1 MRAMD
6 LDQARLPERIGD
18 YKLLRRIGRGGMGEV
33 WLASKPGLA
42 KPCALKIVLP
52 EHARNPEY
60 RRRFLREAKILSTLR
75 HGRIVTVIE
84 VGEATGYLFIA
95 MDYIDG
101 VNLRTLC
108 ETLAA
113 QGRRLPITVT
123 SYIIGEIFEALRHA
137 HTRTIGGVLHGVI
150 HRDVTP
156 DNVMISSEGEV
167 FLSDFGIARF
177 GADGSAEMF
186 GKLQYMAP
194 EQGLGTAS
202 YRSDIWSACGVL
214 HYMLTGD
221 PPRPVLTWQEFLANM
236 HPPVRPTGRSDV
248 PEPLER
254 LRLGGLEPDA
264 NQRLASAKDALLL
277 LESWLGY
284 RKATTMLAEIY
295 GHVIGPARSG
305 MTDMVPVAVVQQWA
319 PSPPRPAAPDQRRVN
334 VAATV
339 VISPAPPAPPEGVA
353 ANDELDDEPGTWRR
367 RWWKGKEDDEREPDP
382 EEQLTTRFVEA
393 DAPRLFR
400 RKRVVTTSD
409 EDAAE
414 LAGSK
419 LASTVELP
427 PVTAAAEHAASRTTP
442 PLDPALL
449 ASLVGGATPAA
460 EVVQQGPADASERS
474 TDRHAAASSSR
485 GEAVASSTA
494 TGCSTSGP
502 AVKPPRG
509 EMRTRTKMEPGRIF
523 FIVGFTVVV
532 VALVA
537 GLAVSCESLGLLG
550 RASEPAAEG
559 R

>member
-33 WLASKPGLA
+33 WLASKPGLT

-60 RRRFLREAKILSTLR
+60 RRRFLREAEILSTLR

-84 VGEATGYLFIA
+84 VGEVAGYLFIA

-113 QGRRLPITVT
+113 QGRRLPITVA
-123 SYIIGEIFEALRHA
+123 SYIIGEVFEALRHA

-214 HYMLTGD
+214 HYMLTGE

-236 HPPVRPTGRSDV
+236 HPPVRPTERSDV

-254 LRLGGLEPDA
+254 LRVSGLEPDA
-264 NQRLASAKDALLL
+264 AKRLASAKDALLL

-305 MTDMVPVAVVQQWA
+305 MTDMVPVAMVQSWA
-319 PSPPRPAAPDQRRVN
+319 PSPPRTAASERE
-334 VAATV
+334 A
-339 VISPAPPAPPEGVA
+339 A
-353 ANDELDDEPGTWRR
+353 ANDETGTWRQ
-367 RWWKGKEDDEREPDP
+367 RWWQGKEDEEREPEP
-382 EEQLTTRFVEA
+382 EEQLTTRFVEP

-400 RKRVVTTSD
+400 RKRVVTAED

-414 LAGSK
+414 PGGWK

-427 PVTAAAEHAASRTTP
+427 GVTGHAETAAPATTP
-442 PLDPALL
+442 PLDPELL
-449 ASLVGGATPAA
+449 ASLGGGAAGPVTPTASSA
-460 EVVQQGPADASERS
+460 GEVVRRGPVDASERPA
-474 TDRHAAASSSR
+474 DRRAAASPGAAR
-485 GEAVASSTA
+485 MGASTA
-494 TGCSTSGP
+494 G
-502 AVKPPRG
+502 
-509 EMRTRTKMEPGRIF
+509 RTGRIF
-523 FIVGFTVVV
+523 FIVGFTVVAL
-532 VALVA
+532 ALVV
-537 GLAVSCESLGLLG
+537 GLAVSCESLGILG
-550 RASEPAAEG
+550 PEPVVEA

>member
-75 HGRIVTVIE
+75 HGRIVTVVE
-84 VGEATGYLFIA
+84 VGEAAGYLFIA

-254 LRLGGLEPDA
+254 LRMGGLEPDA

-305 MTDMVPVAVVQQWA
+305 MTDMVPVAVV
-319 PSPPRPAAPDQRRVN
+319 
-334 VAATV
+334 
-339 VISPAPPAPPEGVA
+339 ISPAPPPAPPEHGA
-353 ANDELDDEPGTWRR
+353 ANDEIDDEPGTWRR
-367 RWWKGKEDDEREPDP
+367 RWWQGKDDEEREPDP
-382 EEQLTTRFVEA
+382 EEQRTTRFVEQ

-400 RKRVVTTSD
+400 RKRAVVTSD
-409 EDAAE
+409 EEAAE
-414 LAGSK
+414 LGGPK
-419 LASTVELP
+419 LAATVELP
-427 PVTAAAEHAASRTTP
+427 PMTETPEHVASSSTP

-449 ASLVGGATPAA
+449 ASLVGGEPAA
-460 EVVQQGPADASERS
+460 EAVQQGPADTSERPTDPHAS
-474 TDRHAAASSSR
+474 T
-485 GEAVASSTA
+485 
-494 TGCSTSGP
+494 
-502 AVKPPRG
+502 VKPPRG
-509 EMRTRTKMEPGRIF
+509 EMRTRTQRGPGRIF
-523 FIVGFTVVV
+523 FIFGFIVVV
-532 VALVA
+532 VALAA
-537 GLAVSCESLGLLG
+537 GLAVSCEGLGLLD